1 MSEYVDSIKKGI
13 SSVIGGMS
21 ITLKHLAKANRWR
34 EETSI
39 IDDDNYFNKLNE
51 GLVTIQYPS
60 EAIPTPQFARYRLH
74 NDANDCIACNQCAN
88 ACPVNCITIESF
100 KATPDDIEEL
110 GTTSDGSKKK
120 LWLARFD
127 IDMAKCMY
135 CGLCTYPCPTECLTM
150 TPVHDFAEVDRT
162 NFIYHFGVLTKEKEA
177 EKRAKLAK
185 YEEEEKARKAAAPK
199 AASAAGA
206 RVSPLAAKKAATASA
221 ETTADTPTAESAPA
235 SEAPTKKLPPM
246 MAAKLA
252 AKKAAAEGNATATPE
267 AKAESAETP
276 KAETQGNETQPA
288 KKLPPM
294 VAAKLAAK
302 KAAAEGSATVTPEA
316 KAESAETPKAETQS
330 NETQPA
336 KKLPPMVAAKLAAK
350 KAAEEATKQQ
360 PEGGDSTATT

>member
-1 MSEYVDSIKKGI
+1 MSEYVDSIKKGV

-21 ITLKHLAKANRWR
+21 ITLKHLSKATKWR
-34 EETSI
+34 EETAL

-60 EAIPTPQFARYRLH
+60 EAIPTPDFARYRLH
-74 NDANDCIACNQCAN
+74 NDADDCIACNQCAN

-120 LWLARFD
+120 LWLSKFD

-150 TPVHDFAEVDRT
+150 TPVHDFAEVDRS
-162 NFIYHFGVLTKEKEA
+162 NFVYHFSVLTKEKEA

-185 YEEEEKARKAAAPK
+185 YEEEEKAKKAAAPK
-199 AASAAGA
+199 APAAGA
-206 RVSPLAAKKAATASA
+206 RVSPLAAKKAAASA
-221 ETTADTPTAESAPA
+221 EAPSSAEAPAGTPTAESAPA
-235 SEAPTKKLPPM
+235 AEAPAKKLPPM

-252 AKKAAAEGNATATPE
+252 AKKAASEGNAPATPE
-267 AKAESAETP
+267 TKTQTPETP
-276 KAETQGNETQPA
+276 KAETPSGDAQPA

-294 VAAKLAAK
+294 
-302 KAAAEGSATVTPEA
+302 
-316 KAESAETPKAETQS
+316 
-330 NETQPA
+330 
-336 KKLPPMVAAKLAAK
+336 MAAKLAAK
-350 KAAEEATKQQ
+350 KAAEEAAKKQA
-360 PEGGDSTATT
+360 EGGE

>member
-1 MSEYVDSIKKGI
+1 MSEYVEAIKKGV

-21 ITLKHLAKANRWR
+21 ITLRHLLKATKWR
-34 EETSI
+34 EETTI

-74 NDANDCIACNQCAN
+74 NNADDCIACNQCAN

-185 YEEEEKARKAAAPK
+185 YEEEEKAKKATTPKTAPT
-199 AASAAGA
+199 AGA

-221 ETTADTPTAESAPA
+221 ETTANTPTAESTPAPEAPA
-235 SEAPTKKLPPM
+235 KKLPPM

-252 AKKAAAEGNATATPE
+252 AKKAAAEGSATATPE

-276 KAETQGNETQPA
+276 K
-288 KKLPPM
+288 
-294 VAAKLAAK
+294 V
-302 KAAAEGSATVTPEA
+302 EA
-316 KAESAETPKAETQS
+316 PS
-330 NETQPA
+330 NEAQPA

-350 KAAEEATKQQ
+350 KAAEEASKKQT
-360 PEGGDSTATT
+360 EGGDTTSPTT

>member
-1 MSEYVDSIKKGI
+1 MSEYVESIKKGV
-13 SSVIGGMS
+13 SSVVGGLG
-21 ITLKHLAKANRWR
+21 ITLKHLAKATKWR
-34 EETSI
+34 EETAL

-60 EAIPTPQFARYRLH
+60 EAIPTPDFARYRLH
-74 NDANDCIACNQCAN
+74 NDADDCIACNQCAN

-120 LWLARFD
+120 LWLSKFD

-150 TPVHDFAEVDRT
+150 TPVHDFAEVDRS
-162 NFIYHFGVLTKEKEA
+162 NFVYHFSVLTKEKEA

-199 AASAAGA
+199 AAPAAGA
-206 RVSPLAAKKAATASA
+206 RVSPLAAKKAAAASA
-221 ETTADTPTAESAPA
+221 EAPASTPTADSAPA
-235 SEAPTKKLPPM
+235 PEAPAKKLPPM

-252 AKKAAAEGNATATPE
+252 AKKAASEGNAPATPE
-267 AKAESAETP
+267 AKAEPAETP
-276 KAETQGNETQPA
+276 KAETPSGDAQPA

-294 VAAKLAAK
+294 
-302 KAAAEGSATVTPEA
+302 
-316 KAESAETPKAETQS
+316 
-330 NETQPA
+330 
-336 KKLPPMVAAKLAAK
+336 MAAKLAAK
-350 KAAEEATKQQ
+350 KAAEEAAKKQA
-360 PEGGDSTATT
+360 EGGEEPK